1 MQSLVLK
8 AKNQTKTNNQ
18 DIYFGYDTENKA
30 LEIVVEKTSIKPT
43 SEKLFKAWKNRS
55 KNRQVPILV
64 VLIFNER
71 AYLCGPSGEK
81 PPVYSD
87 ADISQVER
95 ICNSALEEPSRHSAN
110 RLLASYLPSLDNQ
123 LAGIRNE
130 GFLAANE
137 LKYGATKRND
147 WNKASELAKKSLQ
160 GGSKDL
166 LKSLGFIL
174 EKNDNF
180 TQFLKFSDKKRA
192 LAVLLDSDISPD
204 ASNSDFAN
212 QSPVSYGLSITSQEN
227 LPYLI
232 IQSGGM
238 LRIYP
243 TDSSKG
249 VGRRG
254 RTETYLEINTNVLS
268 DSEAAYLW
276 LIFSGEALK
285 SKGSL
290 NDLIEKSHRFG
301 SELAKGLRSR
311 VYNQVVPDLARGIA
325 KAKQL
330 TDPSKDD
337 LDNIYQLSLTILFR
351 LLFIAYAEDRDLLP
365 YKTNE
370 EYRRNSLQTIA
381 NTLAKQT
388 NNTDID
394 DQSDSYW
401 QQLKQLF
408 KAVDQGNKVWSV
420 PAYNGGLFSIKPE
433 VSRFGLELEKLVLT
447 NTTML
452 SVLHNLLLSEGEEGI
467 QPLDF
472 RSLSVG
478 EFGSVY
484 EALLETELIFAQED
498 LVINKKTGLFQ
509 PAKTDEEVIIKANTI
524 YAQSTSGKRKETASY
539 YTKSF
544 AVDHLLNSALETA
557 LKDHL
562 KRLDAMDDKDAAE
575 NFFDIKIADIAMGSG
590 HFLVAAIDQVEIALE
605 NYRNKRTLP
614 EVTAELQ
621 KLRTSSRKILGDLGE
636 QYEIE
641 DAQLTRRLIAKRC
654 IFGVDLNPMAVELAR
669 LSIWIHTFVPGLPL
683 SFLDRNLVIGNSLI
697 GIGTLDEAKEEINK
711 IDDDGELTLN
721 MFPVDTESIL
731 GEARKHLEKL
741 ALISESTVE
750 EIERER
756 KIWQKAQEA
765 ITPAKALFDIISGTR
780 IKDTLFPIKILD
792 NWDTYKTDLYDSR
805 DRSEALEGLDNH
817 NMLHFPVVFPEVF
830 LRQRSGFD
838 VILGNPPWEEITIE
852 RDAFWAR
859 YFPGLR
865 GSSLSQGEREAHI
878 ASISQTHPDLQEK
891 LNQQKKDTK
900 FQRLALVRG
909 PFPGIGTGDPD
920 LYKAFCWRFFNLTNY
935 DGNVGVVLP
944 RSVFS
949 SKGSSEFRK
958 HIFTNSSHIYL
969 FNLKNKK
976 NWVFDNVTEQ
986 YTVTLAS
993 FHKNSNL
1000 PVNNQSEIYVS
1011 TICNSY
1017 EELKKIQTKSMI
1029 SLSLKE
1035 IASMTEHLTIPLI
1048 KSNKSINLL
1057 KKMCKQQRIIDHDSD
1072 GWCIKAYS
1080 ELHATNDKKDN
1091 KTGQMLMNFESVEQ
1105 SDDLWPIYAGKSFNL
1120 WEPDLGSKTYYAQGN
1135 PDTLL
1140 PFLQKKRL
1148 RQIKNKKSA
1157 FFNLNLSSGL
1167 ETLPCCNYRI
1177 VFRDIARATDF
1188 RTLITALLPP
1198 NRFITNTAP
1207 ALHFIEGD
1215 SYDISYVLG
1224 ILSSITLDWFAKHF
1238 VELHVNL
1245 FIFNCLPIPRIELE
1259 NILRIRVVELA
1270 GRLACV
1276 DERYADWAVEIGVK
1290 YGSLPLKEKND
1301 MIHELDA
1308 VVAHLYGLSEEQ
1320 LTHIFETFHVGWD
1333 YQDRLDDTLEHFNE
1347 WKQKL

>member
-8 AKNQTKTNNQ
+8 AQNQTKANNQ
-18 DIYFGYDTENKA
+18 DIYFGYDAENKA

-43 SEKLFKAWKNRS
+43 SEKLFKTWKNRS

-243 TDSSKG
+243 TDTSKG

-268 DSEAAYLW
+268 DSDAAYLW

-301 SELAKGLRSR
+301 SELAKGLRNR

-325 KAKQL
+325 QAKQL
-330 TDPSKDD
+330 ANPSKND
-337 LDNIYQLSLTILFR
+337 LDNVYQLSLTILFR

-381 NTLAKQT
+381 NNLAKQNGEAGIT
-388 NNTDID
+388 

-401 QQLKQLF
+401 QQIKQIF

-447 NTTML
+447 NATML
-452 SVLHNLLLSEGEEGI
+452 SVLSNLLLSEGEEGI
-467 QPLDF
+467 QPVDF

-484 EALLETELIFAQED
+484 EALLETELVFAQED
-498 LVINKKTGLFQ
+498 LVIDKKTSLFR
-509 PAKTDEEVIIKANTI
+509 PAKTDEEVIIKANEIFT
-524 YAQSTSGKRKETASY
+524 QNTSGKRKETASY

-544 AVDHLLNSALETA
+544 AVDHLLDRSLEPA

-575 NFFDIKIADIAMGSG
+575 NFFDIKIADISMGSG
-590 HFLVAAIDQVEIALE
+590 HFLVAAIDRVERALE
-605 NYRNKRTLP
+605 NYRNKRSLP
-614 EVTAELQ
+614 EVVAELQ
-621 KLRTSSRKILGDLGE
+621 KLRTSSKKILGEFGE

-683 SFLDRNLVIGNSLI
+683 SFLDRNLVIGNSLT
-697 GIGTLDEAKEEINK
+697 GIGTLDEIKEVIDK
-711 IDDDGELTLN
+711 VDDDGELTLN
-721 MFPVDTESIL
+721 MFPIDTESIL
-731 GEARKHLEKL
+731 GDARKHLEKL
-741 ALISESTVE
+741 AKISESSVE
-750 EIERER
+750 DIIRER
-756 KIWQKAQEA
+756 KAWEDAEQA
-765 ITPAKALFDIISGTR
+765 IAPAKFLCDIICGTR
-780 IKDTLFPIKILD
+780 INQTVFPIELLD
-792 NWDTYKTDLYDSR
+792 DWNYYKTNLENSKFL
-805 DRSEALEGLDNH
+805 SEAIKGLDIGNIV
-817 NMLHFPVVFPEVF
+817 HFPITFPEVF
-830 LRQRSGFD
+830 LRKRSGFD
-838 VILGNPPWEEITIE
+838 AILGNPPWEKVKTE
-852 RDAFWAR
+852 RHQHWAR

-865 GSSLSQGEREAHI
+865 GLTQREREAKI
-878 ASISQTHPDLQEK
+878 TELSETYPELQKKLKQQEK
-891 LNQQKKDTK
+891 EMSSV
-900 FQRLALVRG
+900 RLALLRG

-920 LYKAFCWRFFNLTNY
+920 LYKAFYWRFWHLCAGDEGY
-935 DGNVGVVLP
+935 IGVVLP
-944 RSVFS
+944 GNVFTL
-949 SKGSSEFRK
+949 KGSEIFRK
-958 HIFTNSSHIYL
+958 KILNEAHLIDLTTL
-969 FNLKNKK
+969 QNKSY
-976 NWVFDNVTEQ
+976 WVFDMEQ
-986 YTVTLAS
+986 RYTIGL
-993 FHKNSNL
+993 
-1000 PVNNQSEIYVS
+1000 VS
-1011 TICNSY
+1011 IS
-1017 EELKKIQTKSMI
+1017 KKINSKTRVKIYGPFDSLDNYKVGINKQAANFSIKEISTFTQTSAFP
-1029 SLSLKE
+1029 LLPSLKSEE
-1035 IASMTEHLTIPLI
+1035 ILKQLR
-1048 KSNKSINLL
+1048 KSPSFSSNESKEWEA
-1057 KKMCKQQRIIDHDSD
+1057 KPHREMD
-1072 GWCIKAYS
+1072 GTLDKI
-1080 ELHATNDKKDN
+1080 DKKTRQ
-1091 KTGQMLMNFESVEQ
+1091 KLMDLTSVECP
-1105 SDDLWPIYAGKSFNL
+1105 DGFWPIYTGASFNL
-1120 WEPDLGSKTYYAQGN
+1120 WSADTKEYYAWGDPN
-1135 PDTLL
+1135 ILL
-1140 PFLQKKRL
+1140 PWIQNKRIRGKNLPSSKFYNFSNQWIDDEATLSCLSPRISFRGITNRTNSRTVISCLIPPKVFTIAKSPFLLFSKGSASDITFVLGVLSSVPLDWWAR
-1148 RQIKNKKSA
+1148 RFVETDVA
-1157 FFNLNLSSGL
+1157 FF
-1167 ETLPCCNYRI
+1167 
-1177 VFRDIARATDF
+1177 
-1188 RTLITALLPP
+1188 
-1198 NRFITNTAP
+1198 
-1207 ALHFIEGD
+1207 
-1215 SYDISYVLG
+1215 
-1224 ILSSITLDWFAKHF
+1224 
-1238 VELHVNL
+1238 
-1245 FIFNCLPIPRIELE
+1245 IFESFPIPCPNSE
-1259 NILRIRVVELA
+1259 NIFRKRVIELA

-1276 DERYADWAVEIGVK
+1276 DERYADWAKEIGVE
-1290 YGSLPLKEKND
+1290 YGLVPPTEKND

-1320 LTHIFETFHVGWD
+1320 LTHIFETFHVGWN
-1333 YQDRLDDTLEHFNE
+1333 YQDRLDDTLKHFNH
-1347 WKQKL
+1347 WNQKL